1 MNSKKAQSEIITT
14 VLIILLVLAAIIIV
28 WQVVQTTIGKTKTG
42 IDDNS
47 LCLGSQLTIVKA
59 VANSSVGSW
68 GNVTVSRDPSS
79 STNDANVTAKIFVN
93 GAQIPQ
99 TVGALAVYNKITTPI
114 SLVTGDQVKVA
125 AVLSQDGYMCPAT
138 STVTAVAQ

>member
-59 VANSSVGSW
+59 VANSSLTSL
-68 GNVTVSRDPSS
+68 GNITVSRDPSS
-79 STNDANVTAKIFVN
+79 STNDANVTARIFVD

-99 TVGALAVYNKITTPI
+99 TMGQLAVYSRNTTSV
-114 SLVTGDQVKVA
+114 SLSVGQQVKVA
-125 AVLSQDGYMCPAT
+125 AILSQDGYICPAT
-138 STVTAVAQ
+138 STVSVVAA